1 MSWWKRLL
9 GGASERDESRP
20 VDFLAEAIEL
30 EKRGDYGNALTSYR
44 LALRASPDDLQVLQN
59 MAIAFSRTAQ
69 PEEAI
74 RSYRRALQI
83 DPEWAGAQYGLAFL
97 LLKRGDTAHAAMHL
111 EGFLRNSN
119 GTDAASA
126 KFRAHAKQTLQDLQN
141 MGDAPSRR
149 AAGQPEAGAPSPD
162 SSRRGSEGVEHLK
175 HPDQ

>member
-9 GGASERDESRP
+9 GATSDRDASRP

-44 LALRASPDDLQVLQN
+44 LALREKPDDPQVLQN

-83 DPEWAGAQYGLAFL
+83 DPELTGAHYGLAYL
-97 LLKRGDTAHAAMHL
+97 LLKGGDTAHAAMHL
-111 EGFLRNSN
+111 EAFLRNN
-119 GTDAASA
+119 TGTDAASA
-126 KFRAHAKQTLQDLQN
+126 KFRAHAEQTLHELQN
-141 MGDAPSRR
+141 LGNENSAPGNGASEISDAQTLRDAP
-149 AAGQPEAGAPSPD
+149 G
-162 SSRRGSEGVEHLK
+162 HLK
-175 HPDQ
+175 HPEQ